1 MKARVKFNKAA
12 LDNKIKEAEDK
23 AYQQVENQLKDMAEF
38 AVSRSPVDTG
48 AYVTSFS
55 IKNNYSSGRGRTSK
69 NKPRNQSPQ
78 AKRQEGY
85 VQMAADIEGLDLKN
99 SKVIVLSNG
108 SPHARLVETGEAWSR
123 TPGYAVFAQIKDR
136 FR

>member
-1 MKARVKFNKAA
+1 MKARVKFNKAS
-12 LDNKIKEAEDK
+12 LDGKIKAAEDQI
-23 AYQQVENQLKDMAEF
+23 YQQVENELKDIAQF

-55 IKNNYSSGRGRTSK
+55 IKNTYSSGRARTS
-69 NKPRNQSPQ
+69 NRKPRNQSPQ

-85 VQMAADIEGLDLKN
+85 AQMASDIEALDLTT
-99 SKVIVLSNG
+99 SKIVVLSNG
-108 SPHARLVETGEAWSR
+108 SPHAQIVETGEGWSR
-123 TPGYAVFAQIKDR
+123 TPGYAVFAQVKDK